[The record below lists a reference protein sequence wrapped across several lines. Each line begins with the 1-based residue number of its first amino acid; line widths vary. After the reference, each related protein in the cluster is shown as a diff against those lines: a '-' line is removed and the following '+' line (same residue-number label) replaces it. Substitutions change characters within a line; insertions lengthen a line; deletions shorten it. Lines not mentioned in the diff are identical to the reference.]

1 MSPVL
6 APVPGAPGHL
16 AAPSGP
22 VREPSTGNRRNLA
35 VAPRAQRAAWAIA
48 AAALVGV
55 AVVMDGWGWW
65 LLVPA
70 LAPDLPLFF
79 GAGSGL
85 SRGQLHPRAVPAYN
99 LTHRMWGPAAPI
111 TVGLGLAIA
120 GHGRGVL
127 VVGLVWGA
135 HVAFD
140 RACGYGLRT
149 PAGFQR

>member
-1 MSPVL
+1 MSSVV
-6 APVPGAPGHL
+6 APVSSAPGHL

-22 VREPSTGNRRNLA
+22 VREPSTGNGIDPA
-35 VAPRAQRAAWAIA
+35 VAPRARRAAWSIA
-48 AAALVGV
+48 GAALVGV
-55 AVVMDGWGWW
+55 AVVVGGWGWW

-79 GAGSGL
+79 GGGAGL

-99 LTHRMWGPAAPI
+99 LTHRILGPAAPI
-111 TVGLGLAIA
+111 TVGLALAIG

-135 HVAFD
+135 HVALD

-149 PAGFQR
+149 PEGFQR

>member
-1 MSPVL
+1 M
-6 APVPGAPGHL
+6 
-16 AAPSGP
+16 
-22 VREPSTGNRRNLA
+22 
-35 VAPRAQRAAWAIA
+35 
-48 AAALVGV
+48 VGV
-55 AVVMDGWGWW
+55 AVVVDGWGW

-79 GAGSGL
+79 GAGAGL

-99 LTHRMWGPAAPI
+99 LTHRMLGPAAPI
-111 TVGLGLAIA
+111 TVGLGVAIA

-127 VVGLVWGA
+127 
-135 HVAFD
+135 HVAVD